1 MDIIVTYGVGEGMT
15 DLVAFDN
22 ALFCA
27 GIANYNLISMSSIIP
42 LHCRVKMKKFKAN
55 NKDYGN
61 KLYIVLSY
69 HTVNQKNCEAWAGL
83 GWMQDKKGKGIF
95 VEEKGFSKKEVNERI
110 NATLIGMKS
119 YRKVNFITEG
129 RKLVGKKCNNFS
141 VCASVCAIFKNESW

>member
-1 MDIIVTYGVGEGMT
+1 MDIIVTYGVGEGIT

-22 ALFCA
+22 ALFSA
-27 GIANYNLISMSSIIP
+27 GIANYNLIRISSIIP
-42 LHCRVKMKKFKAN
+42 LNCRVKMKKFKAN

-83 GWMQDKKGKGIF
+83 AWAQDKKGKGIF
-95 VEEKGFSKKEVNERI
+95 VEDKGFSESEVNQRI
-110 NATLIGMKS
+110 SKHLLGMKS

-141 VCASVCAIFKNESW
+141 VCALVCAIFKNESW

>member
-1 MDIIVTYGVGEGMT
+1 MDIIVTYGVGEGIN

-27 GIANYNLISMSSIIP
+27 GIANYNLIRISSIIP
-42 LHCRVKMKKFKAN
+42 LHSRIKMKKFKAN

-61 KLYIVLSY
+61 KLYIVLSC
-69 HTVNQKNCEAWAGL
+69 HIVNKRNCESWAGL

-129 RKLVGKKCNNFS
+129 RKVVGKKCNNFS
-141 VCASVCAIFKNESW
+141 VCTLVCAIFKNESW